1 MTLQTKKRNL
11 SEKISFTKNETTRIE
26 VPQDNLIRR
35 LSLLVTVGLVTTT
48 TAGTG
53 IKEDGYLNLLRKV
66 RLTMGGDENKINVD
80 GVKLAFV
87 EEIQKGTAPS
97 IDSVV
102 VPATSSSNTKQ
113 LLLTLD
119 FAQFR
124 QQLLDFSALLD
135 APNLSSLDLE
145 IDWGDISN
153 ILSTPNDT
161 TVDASTT
168 NVAVSMVEVFDD
180 EGKALPSGF
189 LDIRQGVDEF
199 LVSKANTSFDD
210 SIQEEDITPT
220 RSNIRAH
227 MLLTR
232 LDTLARSD
240 AVLTQLKVENIKG
253 SGEKIV
259 QEQFEEAR
267 RTNKT
272 EFGLESIKTGVLY
285 EDWLDRRAGGL
296 ANFEADALKWRFLT
310 NAPAATKQNII
321 EVYKEYTV

>member
-1 MTLQTKKRNL
+1 MTLTTKKRNL
-11 SEKISFTKNETTRIE
+11 SEKISFTANQTTRIE
-26 VPQDNLIRR
+26 IPQDNLIRR
-35 LSLLVTVGLVTTT
+35 LSLLFTVGLVTATT
-48 TAGTG
+48 PGTG
-53 IKEDGYLNLLRKV
+53 IKEDGYLNLIRKV

-102 VPATSSSNTKQ
+102 VPGGSSSNTKQ

-119 FAQFR
+119 FAQFK

-145 IDWGDISN
+145 IDWGDINN
-153 ILSTPNDT
+153 ILSTPNNT

-168 NVAVSMVEVFDD
+168 EVEVSMVEVFDD

-199 LVSKANTSFDD
+199 LINKANTSFDD
-210 SIQEEDITPT
+210 SIQEEDVTPT

-232 LDTLARSD
+232 LDTDARD
-240 AVLTQLKVENIKG
+240 NDVITQLKVENIKG
-253 SGEKIV
+253 SGQKFV
-259 QEQFEEAR
+259 QERFEEAR
-267 RTNKT
+267 RTNKS
-272 EFGLESIKTGVLY
+272 EFGLESLKTGVLY
-285 EDWLDRRAGGL
+285 EDWLDRIPGGL

-310 NAPAATKQNII
+310 AAPAASQQNKI